1 MKFPNSIKDAN
12 SIILR
17 SRCHICCTWNHCDSG
32 KSAPLII
39 VRATK
44 VVAALGADQL
54 AMVAGEAVAAGG
66 ADLAVVVNP
75 IHWTRS
81 RSGVCR
87 FTWWE
92 IDARIVSGAG
102 DEVSGKIRIE
112 GAGTLR
118 QHG

>member
-17 SRCHICCTWNHCDSG
+17 SRCHICCTWNYCDSG

-66 ADLAVVVNP
+66 ANLAVMLDIRLGGLP
-75 IHWTRS
+75 
-81 RSGVCR
+81 GGLGLL
-87 FTWWE
+87 
-92 IDARIVSGAG
+92 RIAG
-102 DEVSGKIRIE
+102 RL
-112 GAGTLR
+112 TM
-118 QHG
+118 